1 MLSISPFVNVM
12 GVVEIA
18 GAANAAHAA
27 SRVSAERI
35 DVGVQRGRGKSSAA
49 GIG

>member
-18 GAANAAHAA
+18 GNDEKRPAYSLKLDHSPFTFLALVLCVACSKN
-27 SRVSAERI
+27 E
-35 DVGVQRGRGKSSAA
+35 
-49 GIG
+49 